1 MLRCLIT
8 TDEVYKLARTM
19 SIHIDTEKIEAYIRE
34 SENID
39 LKSALGDALFLDVK
53 EHPENYSE
61 LLNGSFYTIECGGKR
76 SFVGLK
82 TTLAYYTYARIVKME
97 MEMSPVLDLSIK
109 ITNIHRVLILR
120 RNLWLIMMLSLLLIG
135 I

>member
-61 LLNGSFYTIECGGKR
+61 LLNGSSYTIECGGKR

>member
-39 LKSALGDALFLDVK
+39 LKSALGDAF
-53 EHPENYSE
+53 
-61 LLNGSFYTIECGGKR
+61 
-76 SFVGLK
+76 
-82 TTLAYYTYARIVKME
+82 
-97 MEMSPVLDLSIK
+97 
-109 ITNIHRVLILR
+109 ILR
-120 RNLWLIMMLSLLLIG
+120 CERTSGKL
-135 I
+135 

>member
-39 LKSALGDALFLDVK
+39 LKSPLGDAL
-53 EHPENYSE
+53 
-61 LLNGSFYTIECGGKR
+61 R
-76 SFVGLK
+76 
-82 TTLAYYTYARIVKME
+82 
-97 MEMSPVLDLSIK
+97 
-109 ITNIHRVLILR
+109 
-120 RNLWLIMMLSLLLIG
+120 
-135 I
+135 

>member
-61 LLNGSFYTIECGGKR
+61 LLNGSSYTIECGGKR

-109 ITNIHRVLILR
+109 ITSIRRVLILR